1 MATEGGEDKIENI
14 PENLVTLTIRLIRS
28 FEFRNI
34 KFLVIKHVDLNWTTE
49 KLIEK
54 TNEEIQKCSNL
65 PKPFRTFQYDTMK
78 VCFFRHPKFSLPT
91 KSLDNHFVRN

>member
-14 PENLVTLTIRLIRS
+14 PENFVTLTIRLIRS

-34 KFLVIKHVDLNWTTE
+34 KFLVLKQVDLNWTTD

-54 TNEEIQKCSNL
+54 TFEEIQKCSNL

-78 VCFFRHPKFSLPT
+78 VCYYSPVAFSVNQNIVTRPK
-91 KSLDNHFVRN
+91 V